1 MGLLRFFEAHRT
13 PVFDSIMSALTLL
26 GEENAL
32 IALGLIIL
40 WCVNK
45 KWGFRLFFMG
55 LFGSGLNQLLKAVFL
70 IPRPWVL
77 DPEFTIVE
85 SSREAASGYSFPS
98 GHTQSAFMLFGTL
111 ALWLK
116 KRFVYIGGAVLILLV
131 GVSRL
136 YLGVHTPLDVG
147 VSLLTGLLL
156 LLLAAPLYK
165 KADSSQNTEFIIL
178 CAGALFCV
186 ITLLYVLFAPVTALN
201 VIEFDADGIK
211 SMFTIVG
218 AMLALVLSWW
228 ADTRYLNFSVE
239 AKWWVQA
246 LKAIFG
252 LGLILALR
260 LLLKAPLIALFGAG
274 GLESGVR
281 YFIITAAGGILWPMS
296 FPFFKRLGEAQKK
309 K

>member
-1 MGLLRFFEAHRT
+1 MELLRFFEAHRT
-13 PVFDSIMSALTLL
+13 PVFDSIMSLLTLL

-32 IALGLIIL
+32 IALGLVIL

-55 LFGSGLNQLLKAVFL
+55 LLGSGLNQLLKAIFL

-111 ALWLK
+111 SLWLK
-116 KRFVYIGGAVLILLV
+116 KRFIYIGGAVLILLV

-147 VSLLTGLLL
+147 VSLLTGLVL

-201 VIEFDADGIK
+201 VSEFDADGVK

-246 LKAIFG
+246 LKAILG
-252 LGLILALR
+252 LGLILGLR
-260 LLLKAPLIALFGAG
+260 ILLKAPLIALFGTD
-274 GLESGVR
+274 GLENGVR

-296 FPFFKRLGEAQKK
+296 FPYFKRLGEAQKK